1 MKKTAILLMAFLLT
15 LSLCS
20 QVRLA
25 NIFSDN
31 MVLQAH
37 RPIKIWGY
45 APVGEKVK
53 VIVDEQLKTAVS
65 NEMGKWQL
73 VFPPMD
79 YGKGVK
85 VKVVGEQNEIE
96 LVNVLIG
103 DVWLCSGQSNMAMTV
118 NGEGGQVYNY
128 KVEESNANYPEIHSF
143 KVIPSV
149 SVKSGVDVDGRWE
162 VCSPE
167 TVSNFSAVAY
177 FFARQIHQ
185 KTGIPIGIINSSW
198 GGTDIET
205 WISMDSFQILPD
217 KFKAK
222 YNNAKEEDIGIILEN
237 NEEKRK
243 AFESVVE
250 NDIGEKEKWYTPE
263 FNSESWEL
271 MLQPQEWSNTAL
283 ALFDGVVWL
292 RYQFLVLDEDANQPG
307 ILSLG
312 KVDDNDV
319 TWINGIRIGE
329 TKGAGVDRYYQIP
342 QGVLKKGANVIVIKV
357 ADVIRAGGLTGK
369 EEDLYIET
377 TGGKYSLVGEWQY
390 KISAET
396 KDLHYEDVTPNLYYG
411 LLYNAMIDPLKD
423 FAIKGVIWYQGEN
436 NAGQAYNYRTLFPA
450 LIGDWR
456 SKWGYDFPF
465 YWVQL
470 AGYMGK
476 AEIPPAAD
484 SWAELREAQTRTLSV
499 KNTGQAIATDIG
511 DANDIHPRNKQDV
524 GKRLACIALHKDYGM
539 TDIIYSGPTYKSMTL
554 QNNRIII
561 TFDNIASGLKVM
573 NKYGYIE
580 GFTIAGADQNFIW
593 AKAYLEGKDKVVVYS
608 DKIKTPVAVR
618 YCWSINPDVNLFN
631 SADLPAAPFRTDN
644 WKISTEY

>member
-1 MKKTAILLMAFLLT
+1 MKKTAILLMLFLLT
-15 LSLCS
+15 LSLRS

-53 VIVDEQLKTAVS
+53 VVLDGQLKTIISDKV
-65 NEMGKWQL
+65 GKWQL
-73 VFPPMD
+73 EFPPMD
-79 YGKGVK
+79 YGKKLSIK
-85 VKVVGEQNEIE
+85 VIGNQNEIE
-96 LVNVLIG
+96 IVNILIG

-128 KVEESNANYPEIHSF
+128 KNEESNANYPEIRSF
-143 KVIPSV
+143 KVIPDL
-149 SVKSGVDVDGRWE
+149 SVKSGVDVNGQWE
-162 VCSPE
+162 ICSPQ
-167 TVSNFSAVAY
+167 TVSDFSAVAY
-177 FFARQIHQ
+177 FFAREIHQ

-205 WISMDSFQILPD
+205 WISMDSFQILSD
-217 KFKAK
+217 RFKAK
-222 YNNAKEEDIGIILEN
+222 YGNARTEDIEVIIKN
-237 NEEKRK
+237 NEENKK
-243 AFESVVE
+243 AFEDVVR
-250 NDIGEKEKWYTPE
+250 NDMGVKEQWYQPA
-263 FNSESWEL
+263 FNSELWEL
-271 MLQPQEWSNTAL
+271 MFQPQEWGNTDL
-283 ALFDGVVWL
+283 ASFDGVVWL
-292 RYQFLVLDEDANQPG
+292 RYGFSILDGDANQAG

-319 TWINGIRIGE
+319 TWINGIKIGE
-329 TKGAGVDRYYQIP
+329 TKGAGVDRIYEIP
-342 QGVLKKGANVIVIKV
+342 QGILKEGKNIIVIQI

-369 EEDLYIET
+369 EEDLYIKT
-377 TGGKYSLVGEWQY
+377 IDGKYSLVGDWQY
-390 KISAET
+390 KTSVET
-396 KDLHYEDVTPNLYYG
+396 KYLYYEDAVPNLYYG

-423 FAIKGVIWYQGEN
+423 FAIKGAIWYQGEN

-450 LIGDWR
+450 LIKDWR

-465 YWVQL
+465 YWTQL
-470 AGYMGK
+470 AGYMPK

-484 SWAELREAQTRTLSV
+484 SWAELREAQTLTLSV

-511 DANDIHPRNKQDV
+511 DANDIHPKNKQDV
-524 GKRLACIALHKDYGM
+524 GKRLAYIALNKDYNM
-539 TDIIYSGPTYKSMTL
+539 TDIIYSGPTYKFMNI
-554 QNNRIII
+554 QNDKIII
-561 TFDNIASGLKVM
+561 TFDNVGSGLKVM

-608 DKIKTPVAVR
+608 DKIKEPAAVR

-631 SADLPAAPFRTDN
+631 GADLPAAPFRTDN

>member
-1 MKKTAILLMAFLLT
+1 MKKTTILLVAFFLT
-15 LSLCS
+15 ISLCA

-31 MVLQAH
+31 MVIQAH

-45 APVGEKVK
+45 APVEENVK
-53 VIVDEQLKTAVS
+53 VVVDEQIKTAVS
-65 NEMGKWQL
+65 DDRGKWQL
-73 VFPPMD
+73 LFPPMD
-79 YGKGVK
+79 YGKEVK
-85 VKVVGEQNEIE
+85 VKVVGRRNEIE
-96 LVNVLIG
+96 LKNVLIG

-128 KVEESNANYPEIHSF
+128 KIEESNANYPEIRSF

-149 SVKSGVDVDGRWE
+149 SVKNGVEVNGRWE
-162 VCSPE
+162 VCSPA

-177 FFARQIHQ
+177 FFAREVHQ
-185 KTGIPIGIINSSW
+185 KRGIPIGIINSSW

-205 WISMDSFQILPD
+205 WISMDSFQLLPD
-217 KFKAK
+217 LFKSK
-222 YNNAKEEDIGIILEN
+222 YNNAKVEDIGIILEN

-243 AFESVVE
+243 AFECVVE

-263 FNSESWEL
+263 FNSESWKFIS
-271 MLQPQEWSNTAL
+271 QPQEWGSTPL
-283 ALFDGVVWL
+283 ASFDGVVWF
-292 RYQFLVLDEDANQPG
+292 RYQFTVLEEDAGQVG
-307 ILSLG
+307 VLSLG

-436 NAGQAYNYRTLFPA
+436 NVGQAYNYRTLFPT

-470 AGYMGK
+470 ASFMPK

-484 SWAELREAQTRTLSV
+484 SWAELREAQTLTLSV

-524 GKRLACIALHKDYGM
+524 GKRLAYIALHKDYGM

-580 GFTIAGADQNFIW
+580 GFTIAGADQRFIW

-608 DKIKTPVAVR
+608 DKIKAPVAVR
-618 YCWSINPDVNLFN
+618 YCWSSNPDVNLFN